1 MEITLIRHGRSLWI
15 ENMPMTCIEFKK
27 WVENYDCNGVFEEK
41 SYPSVT
47 LEKIGAANIVIS
59 SDLKRTV
66 ESAKYLRPDIPVI
79 SDPLFRETTL
89 PIPLIKLG
97 GIKLKASI
105 WAVIFRSLWFCGYSR
120 GCESL
125 KEAGMRAEKAADFL
139 IKSAKEHNN
148 AVLVGHGFF
157 NMLVG
162 KELKKRGW
170 NGKKKTNFK
179 HWNSITYSIFN

>member
-47 LEKIGAANIVIS
+47 LKKIGAANIVIS

-79 SDPLFRETTL
+79 SYPLFRETAFTHS
-89 PIPLIKLG
+89 ISKIRGNKIKGKYLG
-97 GIKLKASI
+97 CDFQVLMVLRLFKWVRVFK
-105 WAVIFRSLWFCGYSR
+105 RSGYE
-120 GCESL
+120 G
-125 KEAGMRAEKAADFL
+125 
-139 IKSAKEHNN
+139 
-148 AVLVGHGFF
+148 
-157 NMLVG
+157 
-162 KELKKRGW
+162 
-170 NGKKKTNFK
+170 
-179 HWNSITYSIFN
+179 